1 MRWSDYHDREVDYSV
16 ASYPKA
22 AAMLFALRGLLGEE
36 AFTDAWQGFMNAWAY
51 KHPLPGDFFNL
62 FEDAHGEE
70 LDWFWDAFYHETWT
84 LDQGLASVE
93 NTAEGVRLRI
103 EDRGRAM
110 MPVDLTM
117 TLSTGETVERR
128 LPVDLW
134 LRGARE
140 ITRTIETEAPAE
152 RVVIDADRY
161 YPDTDRSNN
170 VWTR

>member
-1 MRWSDYHDREVDYSV
+1 
-16 ASYPKA
+16 
-22 AAMLFALRGLLGEE
+22 
-36 AFTDAWQGFMNAWAY
+36 
-51 KHPLPGDFFNL
+51 
-62 FEDAHGEE
+62 
-70 LDWFWDAFYHETWT
+70 
-84 LDQGLASVE
+84 VE

-117 TLSTGETVERR
+117 TLENGETVERR

-170 VWTR
+170 VWER